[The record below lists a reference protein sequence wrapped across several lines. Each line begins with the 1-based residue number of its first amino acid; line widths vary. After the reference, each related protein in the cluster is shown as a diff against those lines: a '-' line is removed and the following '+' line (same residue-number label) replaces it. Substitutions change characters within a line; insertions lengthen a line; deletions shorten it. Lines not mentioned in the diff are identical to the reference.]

1 MRTNCL
7 QPIEP
12 LSIYRLLSRYS
23 LRVNEDSNLLRRVL
37 SECWLCF
44 VERNRFMLCSTLVLK
59 STFDGAVLIDG
70 FDPAR
75 LRSG

>member
-23 LRVNEDSNLLRRVL
+23 LRVNKDSNLLRHVL
-37 SECWLCF
+37 SECS
-44 VERNRFMLCSTLVLK
+44 LCSVEPVTPESLHAMFN
-59 STFDGAVLIDG
+59 T
-70 FDPAR
+70 
-75 LRSG
+75 